1 MEAIITI
8 KFELNQSEI
17 DDFMFNQKGY
27 EIFTKEDLERELK
40 GLNLN
45 QLKYIAYFDDDEK
58 EIEVKGELK

>member
-45 QLKYIAYFDDDEK
+45 QLKYIAYFDNDEK

>member
-17 DDFMFNQKGY
+17 DDFMFNKKGY